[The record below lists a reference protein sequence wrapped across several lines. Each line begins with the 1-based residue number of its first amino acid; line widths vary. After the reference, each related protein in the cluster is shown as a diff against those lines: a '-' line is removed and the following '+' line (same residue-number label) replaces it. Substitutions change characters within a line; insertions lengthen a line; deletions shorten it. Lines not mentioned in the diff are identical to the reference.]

1 MYTATTFVDL
11 HFFTGG
17 DLFDAI
23 TVAQTFSEDQAALM
37 ISHLASALAYLHN
50 MNIVHRDVKPEN
62 LLVELEGDRVKCLK
76 LGDFGLACEV
86 QGPLYTVCGTPTY
99 VAPEILAETGYG
111 LKIDVWAAG
120 VILYI
125 LLCGFPPF
133 ISTDNDQDKL
143 FDAILLG
150 QYEFPD
156 DYWSE
161 VSPLAKELI
170 QHMLQLTPSLR
181 FSAED
186 VLDHP
191 WLATRS

>member
-1 MYTATTFVDL
+1 M
-11 HFFTGG
+11 
-17 DLFDAI
+17 
-23 TVAQTFSEDQAALM
+23 
-37 ISHLASALAYLHN
+37 
-50 MNIVHRDVKPEN
+50 
-62 LLVELEGDRVKCLK
+62 
-76 LGDFGLACEV
+76 
-86 QGPLYTVCGTPTY
+86 
-99 VAPEILAETGYG
+99 
-111 LKIDVWAAG
+111 KIDVWAAG

-125 LLCGFPPF
+125 LLCSFPPF
-133 ISTDNDQDKL
+133 ISIDNDQEKL

-156 DYWSE
+156 EYWSD

-191 WLATRS
+191 WLAKRS